1 MANSWNKFS
10 LLLWKNWIIQK
21 RHYIQT
27 LFEIL
32 IPALCCSMLILVR
45 GLVDPE
51 LVTEP
56 TTFAPLPI
64 DMFPGIPITLPRPL
78 PKVAYSPANPIL
90 DALVADALENHMLST
105 FTNFT
110 HEGYP
115 NAFQLQALLV
125 QQNYF
130 VGIEFDDALANIT
143 ELPEQIGFA
152 LRFPGETRTNSWL
165 FANWRTNYL
174 VVPFSPGARNPNLTD
189 GGTPNYYYEG
199 FVTFQTALSSAIV
212 AARNPTFSN
221 SRMQLRVSC
230 GFQLRLTKF
239 C

>member
-1 MANSWNKFS
+1 MTNSWDKFS
-10 LLLWKNWIIQK
+10 LLLWKNWTIQK

-51 LVTEP
+51 QVAEP
-56 TTFAPLPI
+56 TIFAPMPANT
-64 DMFPGIPITLPRPL
+64 FPGMPIVFPPSIPR
-78 PKVAYSPANPIL
+78 VAYSPKNPIL
-90 DALVADALENHMLST
+90 DALVTDALENHMIST
-105 FTNFT
+105 YTNFT
-110 HEGYP
+110 HEGYA

-130 VGIEFDDALANIT
+130 VGIEFDDDLANIT
-143 ELPEQIGFA
+143 ELPEKIEFA

-165 FANWRTNYL
+165 FANWRTYLL

-199 FVTFQTALSSAIV
+199 FVTFQAALSSAIV
-212 AARNPTFSN
+212 TARNPQFQSKQ
-221 SRMQLRVSC
+221 MVLRV
-230 GFQLRLTKF
+230 GKKNH
-239 C
+239 